1 MGFYLTEWANCERM
15 AVSLTKNKATA
26 QPCRVLS
33 AFFMP
38 VKFPH
43 PQKVLVSF
51 ISYFV
56 AKYYAE
62 KSTYSKYFLTEGTD
76 YHKFELKTIYNSHY

>member
-1 MGFYLTEWANCERM
+1 
-15 AVSLTKNKATA
+15 
-26 QPCRVLS
+26 
-33 AFFMP
+33 MP

-62 KSTYSKYFLTEGTD
+62 KSTYSKYFLTEGID
-76 YHKFELKTIYNSHY
+76 YHKFELKIDLYTTHIIRNTSKAKLKKMKTRQIQSIF